1 MSGSVETEVPI
12 KYEYRDHPADV
23 QLHAWGDTLQE
34 AFEQVAIA
42 MFGYMTD
49 LTKVEISQTEEI
61 EVEGHD
67 MESLLYQF
75 LDECLFVFSAENFL
89 VAKKVEITSF
99 DKENFKIAAK
109 LHGEPFDLDKH
120 PQGTEVKAITYASM
134 EIYDTEGQH
143 EVFVII
149 DI

>member
-1 MSGSVETEVPI
+1 MGDADPSI

-23 QLHAWGDTLQE
+23 QLHAWGDSLQE
-34 AFEQVAIA
+34 AFEQVALA
-42 MFGYMTD
+42 MYGYMTD
-49 LTKVEISQTEEI
+49 LTTVVISQTEDI

-67 MESLLYQF
+67 MESLLFQF
-75 LDECLFVFSAENFL
+75 LDECLFVFSTEPAFL
-89 VAKKVEITSF
+89 VAKKVSITSF
-99 DKENFKIAAK
+99 DKENFKIKAT
-109 LHGEPFDLDKH
+109 LHGETFDISKH

-134 EIYDTEGQH
+134 EIYDKPDNH

>member
-1 MSGSVETEVPI
+1 MAESYQRSINV

-34 AFEQVAIA
+34 AFEQVAVS
-42 MFGYMTD
+42 MFGYMTELD
-49 LTKVEISQTEEI
+49 KVDELQTEDL

-67 MESLLYQF
+67 MESLLFQF
-75 LDECLFVFSAENFL
+75 LDECLFLFSTDSFL
-89 VAKKVEITSF
+89 VAKRVCITHF
-99 DKENFKIAAK
+99 DKENFKIRAT
-109 LHGEPFDLDKH
+109 LHGETFDLDKH

-134 EIYDTEGQH
+134 EIYDKEGQH